1 MKHRHDVAWV
11 RLFGTERP
19 GDWTDRTP
27 PAPAVGTS
35 SWPRR
40 LTGPADLPRTA
51 GLPGTVGLTSP
62 AVLAPAAKPS
72 HVDVAATSLGR
83 AG

>member
-11 RLFGTERP
+11 RLFGRERP

-27 PAPAVGTS
+27 HAA
-35 SWPRR
+35 RR
-40 LTGPADLPRTA
+40 TPH
-51 GLPGTVGLTSP
+51 PGTRLPSAPHPGPVGLTSP
-62 AVLAPAAKPS
+62 AVPAPAAAPS
-72 HVDVAATSLGR
+72 HVDVAATSLGC